1 MVSSL
6 DSSSQSSL
14 LGGLLGSS
22 SEMNL
27 SSGQVTKEE
36 ALAVLT
42 SRKFLEN
49 FVEERQLLKIL
60 FPKSWDSENKK
71 WVVDR
76 EDIPQNSDGFELLS
90 SSLNIS
96 FDKSLISVEFI
107 HGEKDIVAYILNDL
121 IDEVNSFIRM
131 QSIAAS
137 GKNIN
142 FLKNEIAN
150 TQLAG
155 SQEML
160 YRLVETEIQ
169 SIMLANTRQDYAF
182 KIIDPAVEPLHPAGP
197 NRKLIVIIGT
207 LVGFILTIF
216 LVFILNFIQ
225 ISRSR

>member
-6 DSSSQSSL
+6 DSSSQTSL

-22 SEMNL
+22 SEINL

-42 SRKFLEN
+42 SRRFLEN
-49 FVEERQLLKIL
+49 FVEERQLLKVL
-60 FPKSWDSENKK
+60 FPKSWDSENKV

-76 EDIPQNSDGFELLS
+76 EDIPQYSDGFELLS
-90 SSLNIS
+90 SALDIS
-96 FDKSLISVEFI
+96 FDKSLISVEFM
-107 HGEKDIVAYILNDL
+107 HGKKDIVAYILNDL
-121 IDEVNSFIRM
+121 IDEVNSFIRI

-137 GKNIN
+137 DKNIN

-197 NRKLIVIIGT
+197 NRKLIVIVGT
-207 LVGFILTIF
+207 LLGFILTIF

>member
-76 EDIPQNSDGFELLS
+76 VDIPQNSDGFELLS

>member
-6 DSSSQSSL
+6 DSSSQTSL
-14 LGGLLGSS
+14 IGGLLGSS

-36 ALAVLT
+36 ALAILT

-49 FVEERQLLKIL
+49 FVEERQLLKVL
-60 FPKSWDSENKK
+60 FPKSWDSENKV

-76 EDIPQNSDGFELLS
+76 EDIPQYSDGFELLS
-90 SSLNIS
+90 SALDIS
-96 FDKSLISVEFI
+96 FDKSLISVEFM
-107 HGEKDIVAYILNDL
+107 HGKKDIVAYILNDL
-121 IDEVNSFIRM
+121 IDEVNSFIRI

-137 GKNIN
+137 DKNIN

-169 SIMLANTRQDYAF
+169 SIVLANTRQDYAF

-197 NRKLIVIIGT
+197 NRKLIVIVGT
-207 LVGFILTIF
+207 LLGFILTIF

>member
-14 LGGLLGSS
+14 LGGLLGASG
-22 SEMNL
+22 EMSL
-27 SSGQVTKEE
+27 SSGQMTKEE
-36 ALAVLT
+36 ALAILT

-49 FVEERQLLKIL
+49 FVDERQLLKVL
-60 FPKSWDSENKK
+60 FFESWDSVNNK
-71 WVVDR
+71 WVDDM
-76 EDIPQNSDGFELLS
+76 EEIPQNSDGYETLS
-90 SSLNIS
+90 GALNIS
-96 FDKSLISVEFI
+96 FDKSLISVEFVY
-107 HGEKDIVAYILNDL
+107 GKKEIVAYILNDL
-121 IDEVNSFIRM
+121 IDEVNSFIRT
-131 QSIAAS
+131 QSISAS
-137 GKNIN
+137 DKNIN

-207 LVGFILTIF
+207 IVGFIFTIF
-216 LVFILNFIQ
+216 LVFLLNFIQ

>member
-6 DSSSQSSL
+6 DSSSQTSL
-14 LGGLLGSS
+14 IGGLLGSS

-36 ALAVLT
+36 ALAILT

-49 FVEERQLLKIL
+49 FVEERQLLKVL
-60 FPKSWDSENKK
+60 FPKSWDSENKV

-90 SSLNIS
+90 SALDIS
-96 FDKSLISVEFI
+96 FDRSLISVEFI
-107 HGEKDIVAYILNDL
+107 HGKKDIVAYILNDL
-121 IDEVNSFIRM
+121 IDEVNSFIRI
-131 QSIAAS
+131 QSITAS
-137 GKNIN
+137 DKNIN

-197 NRKLIVIIGT
+197 NRKLIVIVGT
-207 LVGFILTIF
+207 LLGFILTIF

>member
-6 DSSSQSSL
+6 DSTSQVSL

-22 SEMNL
+22 GEMNF
-27 SSGQVTKEE
+27 SSGQVTQEE
-36 ALAVLT
+36 ALAILT
-42 SRKFLEN
+42 SRRFLEN
-49 FVEERQLLKIL
+49 FVEERQLLSVL
-60 FPKSWDSENKK
+60 FADSWDNRSNT
-71 WVVDR
+71 WIA
-76 EDIPQNSDGFELLS
+76 DIEEVPQNSDGFKLLS
-90 SSLNIS
+90 GALEIS
-96 FDKSLISVEFI
+96 FDASLITVEFTY
-107 HGEKDIVAYILNDL
+107 GEKEIVAYLLNDL
-121 IDEVNSFIRM
+121 IDEVNSFIRNR
-131 QSIAAS
+131 SIVDS

-182 KIIDPAVEPLHPAGP
+182 KIIDPAVEPIHPAGP

-207 LVGFILTIF
+207 MLGFTLTIF
-216 LVFILNFIQ
+216 SVFLLNFIQ

>member
-6 DSSSQSSL
+6 DSSSQTSL
-14 LGGLLGSS
+14 IGGLLGSS

-36 ALAVLT
+36 ALAILT

-49 FVEERQLLKIL
+49 FVEERQLLKVL
-60 FPKSWDSENKK
+60 FPKSWDSENKV

-90 SSLNIS
+90 SALDIS
-96 FDKSLISVEFI
+96 FDRSLISVEFI
-107 HGEKDIVAYILNDL
+107 HGKKDIVAYILNDL
-121 IDEVNSFIRM
+121 IDEVNSFIRI
-131 QSIAAS
+131 QSITAS
-137 GKNIN
+137 DKNIN

-169 SIMLANTRQDYAF
+169 SIMLAKTRQDYAF

-197 NRKLIVIIGT
+197 NRKLIVIVGT
-207 LVGFILTIF
+207 LLGFILTIF

>member
-6 DSSSQSSL
+6 DSSSQTSL

-22 SEMNL
+22 SEINL

-42 SRKFLEN
+42 SRRFLEN
-49 FVEERQLLKIL
+49 FVEERQLLKVL
-60 FPKSWDSENKK
+60 FPKSWDSENKV

-76 EDIPQNSDGFELLS
+76 EDIPQYSDGFELLS
-90 SSLNIS
+90 SALDIS
-96 FDKSLISVEFI
+96 FDKSLISVEFM
-107 HGEKDIVAYILNDL
+107 HGKKDIVAYILNDL
-121 IDEVNSFIRM
+121 IDEVNSFIRI

-137 GKNIN
+137 DKNIN

-197 NRKLIVIIGT
+197 NKKLIVIVGT
-207 LVGFILTIF
+207 LLGFILTIF